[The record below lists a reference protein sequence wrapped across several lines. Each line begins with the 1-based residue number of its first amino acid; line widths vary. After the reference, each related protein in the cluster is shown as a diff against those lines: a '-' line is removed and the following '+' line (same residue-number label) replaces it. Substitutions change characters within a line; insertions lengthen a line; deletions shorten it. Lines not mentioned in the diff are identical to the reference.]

1 VDANYTTEELNNI
14 LNKLDLKLQELSTG
28 LFNSF
33 AFGFNCINLCNIYR
47 LRLYKNVILTW
58 NQNDD
63 GSTDNIYNSITREQ
77 FYNILTTTLNY
88 LK

>member
-1 VDANYTTEELNNI
+1 MAANYTTKELNII
-14 LNKLDLKLQELSTG
+14 LDKIDLKLQELSTG

-33 AFGFNCINLCNIYR
+33 AFGFNCVNLCNIYR
-47 LRLYKNVILTW
+47 LRLYKSVILTW

-63 GSTDNIYNSITREQ
+63 GSTDDIYNSITREQ
-77 FYNILTTTLNY
+77 FYNIITTTLNY